1 MDGEGTGSDTAMNG
15 RTMGV
20 VGRALVVGLALSMG
34 GCLTYSNYPPQS
46 DGTWINARDTAS
58 IREPMAKA
66 LAHVIQKDLD
76 SQQGLNLPE
85 SGPLVAINLPGGI
98 RPDSYRWV
106 AANAHPRAEVLS
118 ETTDPA
124 LPVYHIAEVAIRHS
138 RVRVDVVR
146 PITGLERGITEP
158 VYVGT
163 EVWMRG
169 GTGARQIERDRARE
183 VGTLVPPERF
193 TIESIERSY
202 ERAPEPEA
210 DETQAE
216 EAPVEEAPVE
226 AAPADEAQPGAG
238 DEG

>member
-1 MDGEGTGSDTAMNG
+1 MDRRMMRVLGCA
-15 RTMGV
+15 
-20 VGRALVVGLALSMG
+20 AVGLAVSSG
-34 GCLTYSNYPPQS
+34 GCLTYSNYPGES

-76 SQQGLNLPE
+76 SQQSLALPE
-85 SGPLVAINLPGGI
+85 SGPIVAINLPGGI
-98 RPDSYRWV
+98 APASYRWV

-118 ETTDPA
+118 ETTDPS
-124 LPVYHIAEVAIRHS
+124 LPVYHIGEVAIRHT
-138 RVRVDVVR
+138 RVRVDVIR
-146 PITGLERGITEP
+146 PITGLERGVAEP

-193 TIESIERSY
+193 TIESIERAY
-202 ERAPEPEA
+202 ERAPVEDEA
-210 DETQAE
+210 VTEEAPAE

-226 AAPADEAQPGAG
+226 EAPAEEAQPEAG
-238 DEG
+238 GEG